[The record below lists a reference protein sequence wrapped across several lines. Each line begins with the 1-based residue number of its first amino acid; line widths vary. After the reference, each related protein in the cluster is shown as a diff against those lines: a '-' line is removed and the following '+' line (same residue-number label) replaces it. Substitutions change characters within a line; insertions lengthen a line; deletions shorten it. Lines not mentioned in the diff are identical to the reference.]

1 MFDKLKK
8 AFSNIIS
15 DISKKEISE
24 KDLENTLFDLEIAL
38 LESDVAQEVIDD
50 ISASLK
56 NKLLGLSVEK
66 DKTPEELIQF
76 HVQKSI
82 YEILTKSGTLDLV
95 KEINFKK
102 ENKGGPFVVVF
113 LGING
118 TGKTTTVAKVANLL
132 HKNGLSVVLA
142 ASDTH
147 RAGAIEQLGEHARRL
162 SLKMIHQRY
171 GADPSAVARDAV
183 EYGKKHRVDAI
194 LIDTAGRMQTAKNL
208 MDEISKIV
216 QVVKPDLKIFIGDSL
231 AGNDAIYQAKEFF
244 AYTKFD
250 ASILTKTDA
259 DAKGG
264 AIISI
269 TYLTSKPIIYL
280 GVGQNYDDIIP
291 FDLDTFVE
299 SLFGS
304 QISEEITNKYSSN
317 IINESKNNEKLPEI
331 KSKSISDNESIHS
344 VEELYQ
350 NKPSSSSNLDP
361 IISNNLN
368 NNDIA
373 ISKVGVK
380 EEEKKV
386 DYQKNNNIINIE
398 NEPQFDKSEKIT
410 GTKED
415 SKTLLDKSY
424 SSNNNNNN
432 NNDNDNDDD
441 DDDDSKKHF
450 VTEKTA
456 ENKDQKKK
464 GFLSSLFGKRKSQV
478 DSNKVLSTDEQKNKQ
493 NNQGESN
500 SYKNEDNTTNKNE
513 ISEKNKN
520 KDKNE
525 VKYLSDDDLD
535 ELLKE

>member
-66 DKTPEELIQF
+66 DKTSEELIQF

-102 ENKGGPFVVVF
+102 ENKGSPFIVVF

-216 QVVKPDLKIFIGDSL
+216 QVVKPDLRIFIGDSL

-250 ASILTKTDA
+250 GAILTKTDA

-264 AIISI
+264 SIISI
-269 TYLTSKPIIYL
+269 SYLTSKPIIYL

-291 FDLDTFVE
+291 FDVDTFVE
-299 SLFGS
+299 SLFS
-304 QISEEITNKYSSN
+304 PQTSEEITKKYSSN
-317 IINESKNNEKLPEI
+317 IEK
-331 KSKSISDNESIHS
+331 
-344 VEELYQ
+344 LYQ
-350 NKPSSSSNLDP
+350 NKISSPSSNLDP
-361 IISNNLN
+361 IISNDIEMSKVEIKKEDKNV
-368 NNDIA
+368 NDI
-373 ISKVGVK
+373 
-380 EEEKKV
+380 
-386 DYQKNNNIINIE
+386 KNDIIN
-398 NEPQFDKSEKIT
+398 
-410 GTKED
+410 
-415 SKTLLDKSY
+415 
-424 SSNNNNNN
+424 
-432 NNDNDNDDD
+432 
-441 DDDDSKKHF
+441 
-450 VTEKTA
+450 
-456 ENKDQKKK
+456 
-464 GFLSSLFGKRKSQV
+464 
-478 DSNKVLSTDEQKNKQ
+478 
-493 NNQGESN
+493 
-500 SYKNEDNTTNKNE
+500 
-513 ISEKNKN
+513 
-520 KDKNE
+520 
-525 VKYLSDDDLD
+525 
-535 ELLKE
+535 LK

>member
-24 KDLENTLFDLEIAL
+24 KDLKNTLFDLEIAL

-56 NKLLGLSVEK
+56 SKLLGLSVEK

-95 KEINFKK
+95 KEIKSKK
-102 ENKGGPFVVVF
+102 ENKGSPFIVVF

-264 AIISI
+264 SIISI

-291 FDLDTFVE
+291 FNLNTFIE

-304 QISEEITNKYSSN
+304 QISEEITNNY
-317 IINESKNNEKLPEI
+317 IINESRNNEKLPNI
-331 KSKSISDNESIHS
+331 ISKNNISNSESIHNI
-344 VEELYQ
+344 EELHQ
-350 NKPSSSSNLDP
+350 DKFSSSNLDP
-361 IISNNLN
+361 ISSNNDN
-368 NNDIA
+368 A
-373 ISKVGVK
+373 ISKVEGK

-386 DYQKNNNIINIE
+386 DDDDLRNNNIIINLE
-398 NEPQFDKSEKIT
+398 NESKFDKSEKVT
-410 GTKED
+410 EKKED
-415 SKTLLDKSY
+415 SKTPLDNENHS
-424 SSNNNNNN
+424 
-432 NNDNDNDDD
+432 
-441 DDDDSKKHF
+441 
-450 VTEKTA
+450 VTKEIT
-456 ENKDQKKK
+456 ENKNEKKK
-464 GFLSSLFGKRKSQV
+464 GFFSSLFGKRKSQENS
-478 DSNKVLSTDEQKNKQ
+478 DKVSPTTDQKNKQ
-493 NNQGESN
+493 NNQDK
-500 SYKNEDNTTNKNE
+500 SYSDKNNQENTINKSE

>member
-15 DISKKEISE
+15 DISKKEISD

-50 ISASLK
+50 ISANLK
-56 NKLLGLSVEK
+56 NKLLGLAVEK

-95 KEINFKK
+95 KEINSKK
-102 ENKGGPFVVVF
+102 ENKGSPFIIVF

-264 AIISI
+264 SIISI

-291 FDLDTFVE
+291 FDLKTFIE

-304 QISEEITNKYSSN
+304 QISEEITNNYSSN
-317 IINESKNNEKLPEI
+317 IINESRNNEKLPDI
-331 KSKSISDNESIHS
+331 KSKNISDNEPIHNI
-344 VEELYQ
+344 EELYQ
-350 NKPSSSSNLDP
+350 NKLSSSSSNLDP
-361 IISNNLN
+361 IISNN
-368 NNDIA
+368 
-373 ISKVGVK
+373 
-380 EEEKKV
+380 
-386 DYQKNNNIINIE
+386 INLE
-398 NEPQFDKSEKIT
+398 NEPKFGKSEKVT
-410 GTKED
+410 EKKED
-415 SKTLLDKSY
+415 SKIPLGSE
-424 SSNNNNNN
+424 
-432 NNDNDNDDD
+432 
-441 DDDDSKKHF
+441 KHF
-450 VTEKTA
+450 VTKEIA
-456 ENKDQKKK
+456 ENKDEKKK
-464 GFLSSLFGKRKSQV
+464 GFFSSLFGKRKSQV
-478 DSNKVLSTDEQKNKQ
+478 NSDKVSSTADQKNKQ
-493 NNQGESN
+493 SNQDKPN
-500 SYKNEDNTTNKNE
+500 SDKNQDNTINKNE

>member
-24 KDLENTLFDLEIAL
+24 KDLKNTLFDLEIAL

-56 NKLLGLSVEK
+56 SKLLGLSVEK

-95 KEINFKK
+95 KEIKSKK
-102 ENKGGPFVVVF
+102 ENKGSPFIVVF

-264 AIISI
+264 SIISI

-291 FDLDTFVE
+291 FNLNTFIE

-304 QISEEITNKYSSN
+304 QISEEITNNY
-317 IINESKNNEKLPEI
+317 IINESRNNEKLPNI
-331 KSKSISDNESIHS
+331 ISKNNISNSESIHNI
-344 VEELYQ
+344 EELHQ
-350 NKPSSSSNLDP
+350 DKFSSSNLDP
-361 IISNNLN
+361 ISSNNDN
-368 NNDIA
+368 A
-373 ISKVGVK
+373 ISKVEGK

-386 DYQKNNNIINIE
+386 DDDDLRNNNIIINLE
-398 NEPQFDKSEKIT
+398 NESKFDKSEKVT
-410 GTKED
+410 EKKED
-415 SKTLLDKSY
+415 SKTPLD
-424 SSNNNNNN
+424 NE
-432 NNDNDNDDD
+432 
-441 DDDDSKKHF
+441 KHS
-450 VTEKTA
+450 VTKEIT
-456 ENKDQKKK
+456 ENKNEKKK
-464 GFLSSLFGKRKSQV
+464 GFFSSLFGKRKSQENS
-478 DSNKVLSTDEQKNKQ
+478 DKVSPTIDQKNKQ
-493 NNQGESN
+493 NNQDK
-500 SYKNEDNTTNKNE
+500 SYSDKNNQENTINKSE

>member
-8 AFSNIIS
+8 AFSNVIS
-15 DISKKEISE
+15 DISKKEITE

-38 LESDVAQEVIDD
+38 LESDVAQEVIDN
-50 ISASLK
+50 ISANLK

-66 DKTPEELIQF
+66 DKTPKELIQL
-76 HVQKSI
+76 HVKKSI
-82 YEILTKSGTLDLV
+82 YEILNKSGTLDLV
-95 KEINFKK
+95 NEINSKK

-216 QVVKPDLKIFIGDSL
+216 QVVKPDLRIFIGDSL

-250 ASILTKTDA
+250 GAILTKTDA

-269 TYLTSKPIIYL
+269 SYLTSKPIIYL

-291 FDLDTFVE
+291 FDVDTFVE
-299 SLFGS
+299 SLFSS
-304 QISEEITNKYSSN
+304 QTSEVITKKYSYN
-317 IINESKNNEKLPEI
+317 IINENRNDEKLPDI
-331 KSKSISDNESIHS
+331 QSKSISNKESIHNI
-344 VEELYQ
+344 EELYQ
-350 NKPSSSSNLDP
+350 NKISSSSSNLDP
-361 IISNNLN
+361 KISN
-368 NNDIA
+368 DIE
-373 ISKVGVK
+373 ISKVEIKK
-380 EEEKKV
+380 E
-386 DYQKNNNIINIE
+386 DKNVNDIRNNIINLK
-398 NEPQFDKSEKIT
+398 NESQGSKSEKTNVI
-410 GTKED
+410 ED
-415 SKTLLDKSY
+415 SDTINKLSPFTSDNYGEKS
-424 SSNNNNNN
+424 S
-432 NNDNDNDDD
+432 
-441 DDDDSKKHF
+441 
-450 VTEKTA
+450 VIEKID
-456 ENKDQKKK
+456 ENKKEEKKR
-464 GFLSSLFGKRKSQV
+464 GFFSSFFGKRKSKENN
-478 DSNKVLSTDEQKNKQ
+478 DKVSSIPDQKDKENYQGMTDFDKNHKDDVIIT
-493 NNQGESN
+493 
-500 SYKNEDNTTNKNE
+500 KDD
-513 ISEKNKN
+513 IAEKNKN
-520 KDKNE
+520 KEKNE

>member
-15 DISKKEISE
+15 DIGKKEITE

-50 ISASLK
+50 ISKNLK
-56 NKLLGLSVEK
+56 SKLLGLSLEK
-66 DKTPEELIQF
+66 DKTPEELIQSN
-76 HVQKSI
+76 VKNSI
-82 YEILTKSGTLDLV
+82 YEILTKSQTLDLV
-95 KEINFKK
+95 NEITSKK
-102 ENKGGPFVVVF
+102 ENKSGPFVVVF

-216 QVVKPDLKIFIGDSL
+216 QVVKPDLRIFIGDSL
-231 AGNDAIYQAKEFF
+231 AGNDAINQAKEFF

-250 ASILTKTDA
+250 GAILTKTDA

-269 TYLTSKPIIYL
+269 SYLTSKPIIYL

-291 FDLDTFVE
+291 FNIDTFIE
-299 SLFGS
+299 SLFS
-304 QISEEITNKYSSN
+304 SKTSEEITKMYGST
-317 IINESKNNEKLPEI
+317 IINENKNKNNEKVSSF
-331 KSKSISDNESIHS
+331 KHKSISHNDESTHNL
-344 VEELYQ
+344 VEELQQQ
-350 NKPSSSSNLDP
+350 NKISSSLSSSNLDSAE
-361 IISNNLN
+361 IT
-368 NNDIA
+368 NDTELF
-373 ISKVGVK
+373 KVEVK
-380 EEEKKV
+380 KDDKTTNGI
-386 DYQKNNNIINIE
+386 KNNVINLK
-398 NEPQFDKSEKIT
+398 NESQ
-410 GTKED
+410 D
-415 SKTLLDKSY
+415 SKLKKTDDIIGEVNTVNKSFT
-424 SSNNNNNN
+424 SITTTK
-432 NNDNDNDDD
+432 
-441 DDDDSKKHF
+441 DDSGENNS
-450 VTEKTA
+450 VIEKTDG
-456 ENKDQKKK
+456 NKNNKKK
-464 GFLSSLFGKRKSQV
+464 GFFSSFFGKRKSKENNDIISSNFDQV
-478 DSNKVLSTDEQKNKQ
+478 
-493 NNQGESN
+493 SN
-500 SYKNEDNTTNKNE
+500 SSTNNNDDIVIAKDDNKTK
-513 ISEKNKN
+513 KNKN
-520 KDKNE
+520 LDNNE
-525 VKYLSDDDLD
+525 IKYLSDDDLD

>member
-24 KDLENTLFDLEIAL
+24 KDLKNTLFDLEIAL

-56 NKLLGLSVEK
+56 SKLLGLSVEK

-95 KEINFKK
+95 KEIKSKK
-102 ENKGGPFVVVF
+102 ENKGSPFIVVF

-264 AIISI
+264 SIISI

-291 FDLDTFVE
+291 FNLNTFIE

-304 QISEEITNKYSSN
+304 QISEEITNNY
-317 IINESKNNEKLPEI
+317 IINESRNNEKLPNI
-331 KSKSISDNESIHS
+331 ISKNNISNSESIHNI
-344 VEELYQ
+344 EELHQ
-350 NKPSSSSNLDP
+350 DKFSSSNLDP
-361 IISNNLN
+361 ISSNNDN
-368 NNDIA
+368 A
-373 ISKVGVK
+373 ISKVEGK

-386 DYQKNNNIINIE
+386 DDDDLRNNNIIINLE
-398 NEPQFDKSEKIT
+398 NESKFDKSEKVT
-410 GTKED
+410 EKKED
-415 SKTLLDKSY
+415 SKTPLD
-424 SSNNNNNN
+424 NE
-432 NNDNDNDDD
+432 
-441 DDDDSKKHF
+441 KHS
-450 VTEKTA
+450 VTKEIT
-456 ENKDQKKK
+456 ENKNEKKK
-464 GFLSSLFGKRKSQV
+464 GFFSSLFGKRKSQENS
-478 DSNKVLSTDEQKNKQ
+478 DKVSPTTDQKNKQ
-493 NNQGESN
+493 NNQDKLHSD
-500 SYKNEDNTTNKNE
+500 KNNQENTINKSE

>member
-15 DISKKEISE
+15 DISKKEITE

-38 LESDVAQEVIDD
+38 LESDVAQEVIDN
-50 ISASLK
+50 ISANLK

-66 DKTPEELIQF
+66 DKTPEELIQL
-76 HVQKSI
+76 HVKKSI
-82 YEILTKSGTLDLV
+82 YEILTKSGTLDFV
-95 KEINFKK
+95 NEIISKK

-216 QVVKPDLKIFIGDSL
+216 QVVKPDLRIFIGDSL

-250 ASILTKTDA
+250 GAILTKTDA

-264 AIISI
+264 SIISI
-269 TYLTSKPIIYL
+269 SYLTSKPIIYL

-291 FDLDTFVE
+291 FDIDTFVE
-299 SLFGS
+299 SLFSS
-304 QISEEITNKYSSN
+304 QTPEEITKKHRSN
-317 IINESKNNEKLPEI
+317 IINENRNDEKLQDI
-331 KSKSISDNESIHS
+331 KSKSISNKEPIHNIE
-344 VEELYQ
+344 EELYQ
-350 NKPSSSSNLDP
+350 NKISSSSSSSNLDP
-361 IISNNLN
+361 TISNDIEMSKVEVKKEDKNI
-368 NNDIA
+368 NDI
-373 ISKVGVK
+373 
-380 EEEKKV
+380 
-386 DYQKNNNIINIE
+386 KNDIINLK
-398 NEPQFDKSEKIT
+398 NESQDSKSEKTNVI
-410 GTKED
+410 ED
-415 SKTLLDKSY
+415 SDTVNKS
-424 SSNNNNNN
+424 SQFTS
-432 NNDNDNDDD
+432 DNDG
-441 DDDDSKKHF
+441 
-450 VTEKTA
+450 EKSSVIEKID
-456 ENKDQKKK
+456 ENKNEKKR
-464 GFLSSLFGKRKSQV
+464 GLFSSFFGKRKSKENNDKVSSILDQKDKENYKGMDYS
-478 DSNKVLSTDEQKNKQ
+478 DSDKNHKDDIILA
-493 NNQGESN
+493 
-500 SYKNEDNTTNKNE
+500 KDD
-513 ISEKNKN
+513 IAEKNKD
-520 KDKNE
+520 KEKNE

>member
-8 AFSNIIS
+8 AFSNIVS
-15 DISKKEISE
+15 DISKKEITE

-50 ISASLK
+50 ISANLK
-56 NKLLGLSVEK
+56 NKLLGLSLEK
-66 DKTPEELIQF
+66 DKTPKELIQL
-76 HVQKSI
+76 HVKKSI

-95 KEINFKK
+95 DEINSKK

-216 QVVKPDLKIFIGDSL
+216 QVVKPDLRIFIGDSL
-231 AGNDAIYQAKEFF
+231 AGNDAINQSKEFF

-250 ASILTKTDA
+250 GAILTKTDA

-269 TYLTSKPIIYL
+269 SYLTSKPIIYL

-291 FDLDTFVE
+291 FDVDTFVE
-299 SLFGS
+299 LLFSS
-304 QISEEITNKYSSN
+304 QTSEVITKKYRSN
-317 IINESKNNEKLPEI
+317 IINENRNDEKLSDI
-331 KSKSISDNESIHS
+331 QSKSISNKESIPNI
-344 VEELYQ
+344 EELYQ
-350 NKPSSSSNLDP
+350 NKISSSSSDLDSE
-361 IISNNLN
+361 INNY
-368 NNDIA
+368 IE
-373 ISKVGVK
+373 ISKVEIEK
-380 EEEKKV
+380 E
-386 DYQKNNNIINIE
+386 DKNVNDIRNNIINLK
-398 NEPQFDKSEKIT
+398 NESQDSKSEKT
-410 GTKED
+410 NVMED
-415 SKTLLDKSY
+415 SDTVNKLSPFTSDNYGEKS
-424 SSNNNNNN
+424 SV
-432 NNDNDNDDD
+432 
-441 DDDDSKKHF
+441 SKKID
-450 VTEKTA
+450 
-456 ENKDQKKK
+456 ENKNEEKKR
-464 GFLSSLFGKRKSQV
+464 GFFSSFFGKRKSKENNDKVSSIPDQKDKENYQKTP
-478 DSNKVLSTDEQKNKQ
+478 DSDKNYNDDIIITK
-493 NNQGESN
+493 
-500 SYKNEDNTTNKNE
+500 DDVA
-513 ISEKNKN
+513 EKNKN
-520 KDKNE
+520 KEKNE
-525 VKYLSDDDLD
+525 VKYLSDEDLD

>member
-50 ISASLK
+50 ISANLK
-56 NKLLGLSVEK
+56 NKLLGLSLEK
-66 DKTPEELIQF
+66 DKTPKELIQL
-76 HVQKSI
+76 HVKKSI

-95 KEINFKK
+95 NEINSKK

-216 QVVKPDLKIFIGDSL
+216 QVVKPDLRIFIGDSL

-250 ASILTKTDA
+250 SAILTKTDA

-269 TYLTSKPIIYL
+269 SYLTSKPIIYL

-291 FDLDTFVE
+291 FDVDTFVE
-299 SLFGS
+299 SLFSS
-304 QISEEITNKYSSN
+304 QTSEAITKKYSSN
-317 IINESKNNEKLPEI
+317 IIDKNRSDEKLSDVQ
-331 KSKSISDNESIHS
+331 SKSISNNESIHN

-350 NKPSSSSNLDP
+350 NKISSSSNLETK
-361 IISNNLN
+361 ISNNDIEISN
-368 NNDIA
+368 VEIKNEDKNINDIR
-373 ISKVGVK
+373 
-380 EEEKKV
+380 
-386 DYQKNNNIINIE
+386 NNIINL
-398 NEPQFDKSEKIT
+398 NESQDSKSEQTNVI
-410 GTKED
+410 ED
-415 SKTLLDKSY
+415 SDTINKLSPFTSDDYGEKS
-424 SSNNNNNN
+424 SII
-432 NNDNDNDDD
+432 
-441 DDDDSKKHF
+441 
-450 VTEKTA
+450 EKID
-456 ENKDQKKK
+456 ENKNQEKKR
-464 GFLSSLFGKRKSQV
+464 GFFSSFFGKRKSKENN
-478 DSNKVLSTDEQKNKQ
+478 NKVSSISDQKDKENYQRMTDSDKNHNDDIIITKA
-493 NNQGESN
+493 
-500 SYKNEDNTTNKNE
+500 D
-513 ISEKNKN
+513 IAEKNKN
-520 KDKNE
+520 KEKNE
-525 VKYLSDDDLD
+525 VKYLSDEDLD

>member
-15 DISKKEISE
+15 DISKKEITE

-50 ISASLK
+50 ISANLK
-56 NKLLGLSVEK
+56 NKLLGLSLEK
-66 DKTPEELIQF
+66 DKTPKELIQL
-76 HVQKSI
+76 HVKKSI

-95 KEINFKK
+95 NEINSKK

-216 QVVKPDLKIFIGDSL
+216 QVVKPDLRIFIGDSL
-231 AGNDAIYQAKEFF
+231 AGNDAINQSKEFF

-250 ASILTKTDA
+250 GAILTKTDA

-269 TYLTSKPIIYL
+269 SYLTSKPIIYL

-291 FDLDTFVE
+291 FDVDTFVE
-299 SLFGS
+299 LLFSS
-304 QISEEITNKYSSN
+304 QTSEVITKKYRSN
-317 IINESKNNEKLPEI
+317 IINENRNDEKLSDI
-331 KSKSISDNESIHS
+331 QSKSISNKESIPNI
-344 VEELYQ
+344 EELYQ
-350 NKPSSSSNLDP
+350 NKISSSSSSDLDSE
-361 IISNNLN
+361 INNY
-368 NNDIA
+368 IE
-373 ISKVGVK
+373 ISKVEIEK
-380 EEEKKV
+380 E
-386 DYQKNNNIINIE
+386 DKNVNDIRNNIINLK
-398 NEPQFDKSEKIT
+398 NESQDSKSEKT
-410 GTKED
+410 SVMED
-415 SKTLLDKSY
+415 SDTVNKLSPSTS
-424 SSNNNNNN
+424 
-432 NNDNDNDDD
+432 DNY
-441 DDDDSKKHF
+441 
-450 VTEKTA
+450 
-456 ENKDQKKK
+456 
-464 GFLSSLFGKRKSQV
+464 G
-478 DSNKVLSTDEQKNKQ
+478 
-493 NNQGESN
+493 
-500 SYKNEDNTTNKNE
+500 
-513 ISEKNKN
+513 
-520 KDKNE
+520 
-525 VKYLSDDDLD
+525 
-535 ELLKE
+535 

>member
-24 KDLENTLFDLEIAL
+24 KDLKNTLFDLEIAL

-95 KEINFKK
+95 KEIKSKK
-102 ENKGGPFVVVF
+102 ENKGSPFIVVF

-216 QVVKPDLKIFIGDSL
+216 QVVKPDLRIFIGDSL

-291 FDLDTFVE
+291 FNLNTFIE
-299 SLFGS
+299 TLFGS
-304 QISEEITNKYSSN
+304 QISEEITNTYSSN
-317 IINESKNNEKLPEI
+317 IINESRNNEKLPDI
-331 KSKSISDNESIHS
+331 TSKNNIANNEPIHNI
-344 VEELYQ
+344 EELHQ
-350 NKPSSSSNLDP
+350 DKFSSSNLDP
-361 IISNNLN
+361 ISSNNY
-368 NNDIA
+368 IA
-373 ISKVGVK
+373 ISKVEGK

-386 DYQKNNNIINIE
+386 DDDDDLRNNNIIINLE
-398 NEPQFDKSEKIT
+398 NESKFDKSEKMT
-410 GTKED
+410 EKKED
-415 SKTLLDKSY
+415 SKIPLG
-424 SSNNNNNN
+424 NER
-432 NNDNDNDDD
+432 
-441 DDDDSKKHF
+441 HF
-450 VTEKTA
+450 VTKEIAK
-456 ENKDQKKK
+456 NKNEKKK
-464 GFLSSLFGKRKSQV
+464 GFFSSLFGKRKSQENS
-478 DSNKVLSTDEQKNKQ
+478 DKVSPTTDQKNKQ
-493 NNQGESN
+493 NNQDKLHSD
-500 SYKNEDNTTNKNE
+500 KNNQENTINKSE

>member
-102 ENKGGPFVVVF
+102 ENKDGPFVVVF

-280 GVGQNYDDIIP
+280 GVGQNYNDIIP
-291 FDLDTFVE
+291 FNLDTFVE

-350 NKPSSSSNLDP
+350 NKPSSSNLDP

-373 ISKVGVK
+373 ISKVGIK

-386 DYQKNNNIINIE
+386 DYQKNNTINLE

-410 GTKED
+410 GTKEED

-424 SSNNNNNN
+424 SSNSN
-432 NNDNDNDDD
+432 D

-464 GFLSSLFGKRKSQV
+464 GFFSSLFGKRKSQV

-493 NNQGESN
+493 NNQGKSN
-500 SYKNEDNTTNKNE
+500 SDKNEDNTTNKSE

>member
-24 KDLENTLFDLEIAL
+24 KDLKNTLFDLEIAL

-56 NKLLGLSVEK
+56 SKLLGLSVEK

-95 KEINFKK
+95 KEIKSKK
-102 ENKGGPFVVVF
+102 ENKGSPFIVVF

-264 AIISI
+264 SIISI

-291 FDLDTFVE
+291 FNLNTFIE

-304 QISEEITNKYSSN
+304 QISEEITNNY
-317 IINESKNNEKLPEI
+317 IINEYRNNEKLPNI
-331 KSKSISDNESIHS
+331 ISKNNISNSESIHNIK
-344 VEELYQ
+344 ELHQ
-350 NKPSSSSNLDP
+350 DKFSSSNLDP
-361 IISNNLN
+361 ISSNNDN
-368 NNDIA
+368 A
-373 ISKVGVK
+373 ISKIEGK

-386 DYQKNNNIINIE
+386 DDADLRNNNIIINLE
-398 NEPQFDKSEKIT
+398 NESKYDKSEKVT
-410 GTKED
+410 EKKED
-415 SKTLLDKSY
+415 SKTPLD
-424 SSNNNNNN
+424 NE
-432 NNDNDNDDD
+432 
-441 DDDDSKKHF
+441 KHS
-450 VTEKTA
+450 VTKEIT
-456 ENKDQKKK
+456 ENKNEKKK
-464 GFLSSLFGKRKSQV
+464 GFFSSLFGKRKSQENS
-478 DSNKVLSTDEQKNKQ
+478 DKVSPTTDQKNKQ
-493 NNQGESN
+493 NNQDKPYSD
-500 SYKNEDNTTNKNE
+500 KNNQENTINKSE

-520 KDKNE
+520 KHKNE

>member
-24 KDLENTLFDLEIAL
+24 KDLKNTLFDLEIAL

-56 NKLLGLSVEK
+56 SELLGLSVEK

-95 KEINFKK
+95 KEIKSKK
-102 ENKGGPFVVVF
+102 ENKGSPFIVVF

-264 AIISI
+264 SIISI

-291 FDLDTFVE
+291 FNLNTFIE

-304 QISEEITNKYSSN
+304 QISEEITNNY
-317 IINESKNNEKLPEI
+317 IINESRNNEKLPNI
-331 KSKSISDNESIHS
+331 ISKNNISNSESIHNI
-344 VEELYQ
+344 EELHQ
-350 NKPSSSSNLDP
+350 DKFSSSNLNP
-361 IISNNLN
+361 ISSNNDN
-368 NNDIA
+368 A
-373 ISKVGVK
+373 ISKVEGK
-380 EEEKKV
+380 EEKKV
-386 DYQKNNNIINIE
+386 DDDDLRNNNIIINLE
-398 NEPQFDKSEKIT
+398 NESKFDKSEKVT
-410 GTKED
+410 EKKED
-415 SKTLLDKSY
+415 SKTPLD
-424 SSNNNNNN
+424 NE
-432 NNDNDNDDD
+432 
-441 DDDDSKKHF
+441 KHS
-450 VTEKTA
+450 VTKEIT
-456 ENKDQKKK
+456 ENKNEKKK
-464 GFLSSLFGKRKSQV
+464 GFFSSLFGKRKSQENS
-478 DSNKVLSTDEQKNKQ
+478 DKVSPTIDQKNKQ
-493 NNQGESN
+493 NNQDK
-500 SYKNEDNTTNKNE
+500 SYSDKNNQENTINKSE

-520 KDKNE
+520 KHKNE

>member
-15 DISKKEISE
+15 DISQKEITE
-24 KDLENTLFDLEIAL
+24 KDLKNTLFDLEIAL

-50 ISASLK
+50 ISANLK

-66 DKTPEELIQF
+66 DKTPEDLIQL
-76 HVQKSI
+76 HVKKSI

-95 KEINFKK
+95 NEINSKK
-102 ENKGGPFVVVF
+102 ENKGGPFIVVF

-250 ASILTKTDA
+250 GAILTKTDA

-264 AIISI
+264 SIISI
-269 TYLTSKPIIYL
+269 SYLTSKPIIYL

-291 FDLDTFVE
+291 FDIDTFVE
-299 SLFGS
+299 SLFSS
-304 QISEEITNKYSSN
+304 QISEEITKKYSSN
-317 IINESKNNEKLPEI
+317 IINENRNDENLQDT
-331 KSKSISDNESIHS
+331 KSKGTSNKESIHNI
-344 VEELYQ
+344 EELYQ
-350 NKPSSSSNLDP
+350 NKISSSSPSNLDP
-361 IISNNLN
+361 TISSDIKMSTVEVKKEDKNV
-368 NNDIA
+368 NDI
-373 ISKVGVK
+373 
-380 EEEKKV
+380 
-386 DYQKNNNIINIE
+386 KNDIINLK
-398 NEPQFDKSEKIT
+398 NESQRSKSEKTNVI
-410 GTKED
+410 ED
-415 SKTLLDKSY
+415 SDTVNKSSQFTSDNY
-424 SSNNNNNN
+424 GEKSS
-432 NNDNDNDDD
+432 
-441 DDDDSKKHF
+441 
-450 VTEKTA
+450 VIEKID
-456 ENKDQKKK
+456 ENKNEKKR
-464 GFLSSLFGKRKSQV
+464 GFFSSFLGKRKSKE
-478 DSNKVLSTDEQKNKQ
+478 NKDRVSSIPDQKDKENYQGMTYSDKNHKDEIIIAK
-493 NNQGESN
+493 
-500 SYKNEDNTTNKNE
+500 DD
-513 ISEKNKN
+513 IVEKNKN
-520 KDKNE
+520 KEKNE

>member
-15 DISKKEISE
+15 DISQKEITE
-24 KDLENTLFDLEIAL
+24 KDLKNTLFDLEIAL

-50 ISASLK
+50 ISANLK

-66 DKTPEELIQF
+66 GKTPEELIQL
-76 HVQKSI
+76 HVKKSI

-95 KEINFKK
+95 NEINSKK

-183 EYGKKHRVDAI
+183 EYGKKHRIDAI

-216 QVVKPDLKIFIGDSL
+216 QVVKPDLRIFIGDSL

-250 ASILTKTDA
+250 GAILTKTDA

-264 AIISI
+264 SIISI
-269 TYLTSKPIIYL
+269 SYLTSKPIIYL
-280 GVGQNYDDIIP
+280 GVGQNYDDITP
-291 FDLDTFVE
+291 FDVDTFVE
-299 SLFGS
+299 SLFSS
-304 QISEEITNKYSSN
+304 QTPEEITKKYSSN
-317 IINESKNNEKLPEI
+317 IINENRNDEKLQDI
-331 KSKSISDNESIHS
+331 KSKSLSNKESIHNI
-344 VEELYQ
+344 EELYQ
-350 NKPSSSSNLDP
+350 NKISSSSSSSNLDP
-361 IISNNLN
+361 TISNDIEMAKVEVKKEDKNI
-368 NNDIA
+368 NDI
-373 ISKVGVK
+373 
-380 EEEKKV
+380 
-386 DYQKNNNIINIE
+386 KNDIINLK
-398 NEPQFDKSEKIT
+398 NESQDSKSEKT
-410 GTKED
+410 SVVED
-415 SKTLLDKSY
+415 SDTVNKSSQFTSDNY
-424 SSNNNNNN
+424 GEKSS
-432 NNDNDNDDD
+432 
-441 DDDDSKKHF
+441 
-450 VTEKTA
+450 VIEKID
-456 ENKDQKKK
+456 ENKNEKKR
-464 GFLSSLFGKRKSQV
+464 GLLSSFFGKRKSKEKN
-478 DSNKVLSTDEQKNKQ
+478 DKVSSIPDQKDKENY
-493 NNQGESN
+493 QGMDYSD
-500 SYKNEDNTTNKNE
+500 KNHKDDIIIAKDD
-513 ISEKNKN
+513 IAEKNKN
-520 KDKNE
+520 KEKNE

>member
-24 KDLENTLFDLEIAL
+24 KDLKNTLFDLEIAL

-56 NKLLGLSVEK
+56 SKLLGLSVEK

-95 KEINFKK
+95 KEIKSKK
-102 ENKGGPFVVVF
+102 ENKGSPFIVVF

-264 AIISI
+264 SIISI

-291 FDLDTFVE
+291 FNLNTFIE

-304 QISEEITNKYSSN
+304 QISEEITNNY
-317 IINESKNNEKLPEI
+317 IINESRNNEKLPNI
-331 KSKSISDNESIHS
+331 ISKNNISNSESIHNIK
-344 VEELYQ
+344 ELHQ
-350 NKPSSSSNLDP
+350 DKFSSSNLDP
-361 IISNNLN
+361 ISSNNDN
-368 NNDIA
+368 A
-373 ISKVGVK
+373 ISKIEGK

-386 DYQKNNNIINIE
+386 DDDDLRNNNIIINVE
-398 NEPQFDKSEKIT
+398 NESKYDKSEKVT
-410 GTKED
+410 EKKED
-415 SKTLLDKSY
+415 SKTPLDNEKR
-424 SSNNNNNN
+424 
-432 NNDNDNDDD
+432 
-441 DDDDSKKHF
+441 F
-450 VTEKTA
+450 VTKEIT
-456 ENKDQKKK
+456 ENKNEKKK
-464 GFLSSLFGKRKSQV
+464 GFFSSLFGKRKSQENS
-478 DSNKVLSTDEQKNKQ
+478 DKVSPTTDQKNKQ
-493 NNQGESN
+493 NNQDKPYSD
-500 SYKNEDNTTNKNE
+500 KNNQENTINKSE

>member
-50 ISASLK
+50 ISANLK
-56 NKLLGLSVEK
+56 NKLLGLAVEK

-95 KEINFKK
+95 KEINSKK
-102 ENKGGPFVVVF
+102 ENKGSPFIIVF

-231 AGNDAIYQAKEFF
+231 AGNDVIYQAKEFF

-264 AIISI
+264 SIISI

-291 FDLDTFVE
+291 FDLKTFIE

-304 QISEEITNKYSSN
+304 QISEEITHNYSSN
-317 IINESKNNEKLPEI
+317 IINL
-331 KSKSISDNESIHS
+331 
-344 VEELYQ
+344 
-350 NKPSSSSNLDP
+350 
-361 IISNNLN
+361 
-368 NNDIA
+368 
-373 ISKVGVK
+373 
-380 EEEKKV
+380 
-386 DYQKNNNIINIE
+386 E
-398 NEPQFDKSEKIT
+398 NEPKFGKSEKVT
-410 GTKED
+410 EKKED
-415 SKTLLDKSY
+415 SKIPLGSE
-424 SSNNNNNN
+424 
-432 NNDNDNDDD
+432 
-441 DDDDSKKHF
+441 KHF
-450 VTEKTA
+450 VTKEIA
-456 ENKDQKKK
+456 ENKDEKKK
-464 GFLSSLFGKRKSQV
+464 GFFSSLFGKRKSQV
-478 DSNKVLSTDEQKNKQ
+478 NSDKVSSTADQKNKQ
-493 NNQGESN
+493 SNQDKPTSD
-500 SYKNEDNTTNKNE
+500 KNQDNTINKNE

>member
-24 KDLENTLFDLEIAL
+24 KDLKNTLFDLEIAL

-56 NKLLGLSVEK
+56 SKLLGLSVEK

-95 KEINFKK
+95 KEIKSKK
-102 ENKGGPFVVVF
+102 ENKGSPFIVVF

-264 AIISI
+264 SIISI

-291 FDLDTFVE
+291 FNLNTFIE

-304 QISEEITNKYSSN
+304 QISEEITNNYSSN
-317 IINESKNNEKLPEI
+317 IINESRNNEKLPNI
-331 KSKSISDNESIHS
+331 ISKNNISNSESIHNI
-344 VEELYQ
+344 EELHQ
-350 NKPSSSSNLDP
+350 DKFSSSNLDP
-361 IISNNLN
+361 ISSNNDN
-368 NNDIA
+368 A
-373 ISKVGVK
+373 ISKVEGK

-386 DYQKNNNIINIE
+386 DDDLRNNNIIINFE
-398 NEPQFDKSEKIT
+398 NESKFDKSEKVT
-410 GTKED
+410 EKKED
-415 SKTLLDKSY
+415 SKTPLD
-424 SSNNNNNN
+424 NE
-432 NNDNDNDDD
+432 
-441 DDDDSKKHF
+441 KHS
-450 VTEKTA
+450 VTKEIT
-456 ENKDQKKK
+456 ENKNEKKK
-464 GFLSSLFGKRKSQV
+464 GFFSSLFGKRKSQENS
-478 DSNKVLSTDEQKNKQ
+478 DKVSPTTDQKNKQ
-493 NNQGESN
+493 NNQDKPYSD
-500 SYKNEDNTTNKNE
+500 KNNQENTINKSE

-520 KDKNE
+520 KHKNE

>member
-50 ISASLK
+50 ISSSLK

-95 KEINFKK
+95 KEINSKK
-102 ENKGGPFVVVF
+102 ENKGDPFVVVF

-118 TGKTTTVAKVANLL
+118 TGKTTTVAKIANLL

-183 EYGKKHRVDAI
+183 EYGKKHRIDAI

-264 AIISI
+264 SIISI

-291 FDLDTFVE
+291 FDLNTFIE

-304 QISEEITNKYSSN
+304 QISEEITNNYSSN
-317 IINESKNNEKLPEI
+317 IINESRNNEKLPDI
-331 KSKSISDNESIHS
+331 PPKNISNNEPIHNI
-344 VEELYQ
+344 EELYQ
-350 NKPSSSSNLDP
+350 NKPSSSNLDP
-361 IISNNLN
+361 IISNNLH
-368 NNDIA
+368 NNDIV
-373 ISKVGVK
+373 ISKVEVK
-380 EEEKKV
+380 EEKKV
-386 DYQKNNNIINIE
+386 DDVRNNNIIDLE
-398 NEPQFDKSEKIT
+398 NESQFGKSEKMT
-410 GTKED
+410 EKKED
-415 SKTLLDKSY
+415 SKILLGKSY
-424 SSNNNNNN
+424 PSK
-432 NNDNDNDDD
+432 NDND
-441 DDDDSKKHF
+441 SVKHF
-450 VTEKTA
+450 VTKEIA
-456 ENKDQKKK
+456 ENKDEKKK
-464 GFLSSLFGKRKSQV
+464 GFFSSLFGKRKSQV
-478 DSNKVLSTDEQKNKQ
+478 NSDKVSSTTDQKNKQ
-493 NNQGESN
+493 NNQGKPN
-500 SYKNEDNTTNKNE
+500 SDKNQDNTINKSE

>member
-50 ISASLK
+50 ISATLK

-183 EYGKKHRVDAI
+183 EYGKKHRIDAI

-280 GVGQNYDDIIP
+280 GVGQNYNDIIP

-344 VEELYQ
+344 VKELHQ
-350 NKPSSSSNLDP
+350 NKPSSSNLDP

-373 ISKVGVK
+373 ISKVEVK

-386 DYQKNNNIINIE
+386 DYQKNNTINLE

-424 SSNNNNNN
+424 SSNNN
-432 NNDNDNDDD
+432 DDD
-441 DDDDSKKHF
+441 IKKHF

-464 GFLSSLFGKRKSQV
+464 GFFSSLFGKRKSQV

-493 NNQGESN
+493 NNQGKSN
-500 SYKNEDNTTNKNE
+500 SDKNEDNTTNKNE

>member
-38 LESDVAQEVIDD
+38 LESDVAQGVIDD

-95 KEINFKK
+95 KEINSKK
-102 ENKGGPFVVVF
+102 ENKEGPFVVVF

-147 RAGAIEQLGEHARRL
+147 REGAIEQLGEHANRL

-183 EYGKKHRVDAI
+183 EYGKKHRVDTI

-280 GVGQNYDDIIP
+280 GIGQNYDDIIP
-291 FDLDTFVE
+291 FDLNTFID

-304 QISEEITNKYSSN
+304 QISEEIKNNYSSN
-317 IINESKNNEKLPEI
+317 IVNESRNNEKLSDI
-331 KSKSISDNESIHS
+331 KSKNIITNNEPINNI
-344 VEELYQ
+344 EELYQ
-350 NKPSSSSNLDP
+350 NKPSSSSSPL
-361 IISNNLN
+361 
-368 NNDIA
+368 
-373 ISKVGVK
+373 
-380 EEEKKV
+380 
-386 DYQKNNNIINIE
+386 
-398 NEPQFDKSEKIT
+398 QFRT
-410 GTKED
+410 
-415 SKTLLDKSY
+415 Y
-424 SSNNNNNN
+424 
-432 NNDNDNDDD
+432 
-441 DDDDSKKHF
+441 
-450 VTEKTA
+450 
-456 ENKDQKKK
+456 
-464 GFLSSLFGKRKSQV
+464 
-478 DSNKVLSTDEQKNKQ
+478 
-493 NNQGESN
+493 
-500 SYKNEDNTTNKNE
+500 Y
-513 ISEKNKN
+513 
-520 KDKNE
+520 
-525 VKYLSDDDLD
+525 
-535 ELLKE
+535 

>member
-15 DISKKEISE
+15 DISKKEITE

-50 ISASLK
+50 ISANLK
-56 NKLLGLSVEK
+56 NKLLGLSLEK
-66 DKTPEELIQF
+66 DKTPKELIQL
-76 HVQKSI
+76 HVKKSI

-95 KEINFKK
+95 NEINSKK

-216 QVVKPDLKIFIGDSL
+216 QVVKPDLRIFIGDSL
-231 AGNDAIYQAKEFF
+231 AGNDAINQSKEFF

-250 ASILTKTDA
+250 GAILTKTDA

-269 TYLTSKPIIYL
+269 SYLTSKPIIYL

-291 FDLDTFVE
+291 FDVDTFVE
-299 SLFGS
+299 LLFSS
-304 QISEEITNKYSSN
+304 QTSEVITKKYRSN
-317 IINESKNNEKLPEI
+317 IINENRNDEKLSDI
-331 KSKSISDNESIHS
+331 QSKSISNKESIPNI
-344 VEELYQ
+344 EELYQ
-350 NKPSSSSNLDP
+350 NKISSSSSSDLDSE
-361 IISNNLN
+361 INNY
-368 NNDIA
+368 IE
-373 ISKVGVK
+373 ISKVEIEK
-380 EEEKKV
+380 E
-386 DYQKNNNIINIE
+386 DKNVNDIRNNIINLK
-398 NEPQFDKSEKIT
+398 NESQDSKSEKT
-410 GTKED
+410 SVMED
-415 SKTLLDKSY
+415 SDTVNKLSPSTSDNYGEKS
-424 SSNNNNNN
+424 SVS
-432 NNDNDNDDD
+432 
-441 DDDDSKKHF
+441 
-450 VTEKTA
+450 EKID
-456 ENKDQKKK
+456 ENKNEEKKR
-464 GFLSSLFGKRKSQV
+464 GFFSSFFGKRKSKENNDKVSSIPDQKDKENYQKTT
-478 DSNKVLSTDEQKNKQ
+478 DSDKNYNDDIIITK
-493 NNQGESN
+493 
-500 SYKNEDNTTNKNE
+500 DDVA
-513 ISEKNKN
+513 EKNKN
-520 KDKNE
+520 KEKNE
-525 VKYLSDDDLD
+525 VKYLSDEDLD

>member
-15 DISKKEISE
+15 DIGKKEITE

-50 ISASLK
+50 ISKNLK
-56 NKLLGLSVEK
+56 SKLLGLSLEK
-66 DKTPEELIQF
+66 DKTPEELIQSN
-76 HVQKSI
+76 VKNSI

-95 KEINFKK
+95 NEITSKK
-102 ENKGGPFVVVF
+102 ENKSGPFVVVF

-216 QVVKPDLKIFIGDSL
+216 QVVKPDLRIFIGDSL
-231 AGNDAIYQAKEFF
+231 AGNDAINQAKEFF

-250 ASILTKTDA
+250 GAILTKTDA

-264 AIISI
+264 SIISI
-269 TYLTSKPIIYL
+269 SYLTSKPIIYL

-291 FDLDTFVE
+291 FNIDRFIE
-299 SLFGS
+299 SLFS
-304 QISEEITNKYSSN
+304 SKTSEEIMKKYGSTSV
-317 IINESKNNEKLPEI
+317 NEKLSSFEPQ
-331 KSKSISDNESIHS
+331 SISNNDESTHTL
-344 VEELYQ
+344 VEELQQQQQ
-350 NKPSSSSNLDP
+350 NKISSSSSSSNLSSAEITTD
-361 IISNNLN
+361 IEMSKVEVKKDDKTT
-368 NNDIA
+368 NDI
-373 ISKVGVK
+373 K
-380 EEEKKV
+380 
-386 DYQKNNNIINIE
+386 DNIINLK
-398 NEPQFDKSEKIT
+398 NES
-410 GTKED
+410 
-415 SKTLLDKSY
+415 LN
-424 SSNNNNNN
+424 SNL
-432 NNDNDNDDD
+432 
-441 DDDDSKKHF
+441 
-450 VTEKTA
+450 EKTDDII
-456 ENKDQKKK
+456 EDVHTVNKPFTSVTTTKDNSGEKSSVIEKTDDNKNDKKK
-464 GFLSSLFGKRKSQV
+464 GFFSSFFGKRKSKEN
-478 DSNKVLSTDEQKNKQ
+478 DDELSSNYDQNSSKNNNKNDILTANDDNKTKKNK
-493 NNQGESN
+493 NQE
-500 SYKNEDNTTNKNE
+500 KNE
-513 ISEKNKN
+513 I
-520 KDKNE
+520 
-525 VKYLSDDDLD
+525 KYLSDDDLD
-535 ELLKE
+535 DLLKE

>member
-50 ISASLK
+50 ISANLK

-66 DKTPEELIQF
+66 DKTPEKLIQF

-95 KEINFKK
+95 KKINFKK

-280 GVGQNYDDIIP
+280 GVGQKYDDIIP
-291 FDLDTFVE
+291 FNLDTFIE

-317 IINESKNNEKLPEI
+317 IINESNNNEKLPEI

-350 NKPSSSSNLDP
+350 NKPSSSNLDP
-361 IISNNLN
+361 IISNNLD
-368 NNDIA
+368 NNDIV

-386 DYQKNNNIINIE
+386 DYQKNNNTINLE
-398 NEPQFDKSEKIT
+398 NDPQFSKSEKMT
-410 GTKED
+410 GTKEED

-424 SSNNNNNN
+424 SSNNNN
-432 NNDNDNDDD
+432 DE
-441 DDDDSKKHF
+441 DSKKQF

-464 GFLSSLFGKRKSQV
+464 GFFSSLFGKRKSQV

-493 NNQGESN
+493 NNQGKSN
-500 SYKNEDNTTNKNE
+500 SDKNEDNATNKNE

>member
-56 NKLLGLSVEK
+56 NKLLGFSVEK
-66 DKTPEELIQF
+66 DKTPEELIKF

-95 KEINFKK
+95 KEINSKK
-102 ENKGGPFVVVF
+102 ENKRGPFVVVF

-132 HKNGLSVVLA
+132 HQNGLSVVLA

-216 QVVKPDLKIFIGDSL
+216 QVVKPDMKIFIGDSL

-317 IINESKNNEKLPEI
+317 IINESKNNEKLPDI
-331 KSKSISDNESIHS
+331 QSKSISNNEPIHNI
-344 VEELYQ
+344 EELYQ
-350 NKPSSSSNLDP
+350 NTPSSSSNLDP
-361 IISNNLN
+361 IISNNIN
-368 NNDIA
+368 NHDLA
-373 ISKVGVK
+373 ISKVELK

-386 DYQKNNNIINIE
+386 DDLRNNNIINLE
-398 NEPQFDKSEKIT
+398 NESQFGKSEKIA
-410 GTKED
+410 E
-415 SKTLLDKSY
+415 
-424 SSNNNNNN
+424 
-432 NNDNDNDDD
+432 NDD
-441 DDDDSKKHF
+441 
-450 VTEKTA
+450 E
-456 ENKDQKKK
+456 KKK
-464 GFLSSLFGKRKSQV
+464 GFFSSLFGKRKSLV
-478 DSNKVLSTDEQKNKQ
+478 NSDKVSSTTADQKSKQ
-493 NNQGESN
+493 NNQGKPN
-500 SYKNEDNTTNKNE
+500 SDKHQYNTINKNE

>member
-24 KDLENTLFDLEIAL
+24 KDLKNTLFDLEIAL

-56 NKLLGLSVEK
+56 SKLLGLSVEK

-95 KEINFKK
+95 KEIKSKK
-102 ENKGGPFVVVF
+102 ENKGSPFIVVF

-264 AIISI
+264 SIISI

-291 FDLDTFVE
+291 FNLNTFIE

-304 QISEEITNKYSSN
+304 QISEEITNNY
-317 IINESKNNEKLPEI
+317 IINESRNNEKLPNI
-331 KSKSISDNESIHS
+331 ISKNNISNSESIHNI
-344 VEELYQ
+344 EELHQ
-350 NKPSSSSNLDP
+350 DKFSSSNLDP
-361 IISNNLN
+361 ISSNNDN
-368 NNDIA
+368 A
-373 ISKVGVK
+373 ISKVEGK

-386 DYQKNNNIINIE
+386 DDDNLRNNNIIINLE
-398 NEPQFDKSEKIT
+398 NESKFDKSEKVT
-410 GTKED
+410 EKKED
-415 SKTLLDKSY
+415 SKTPLD
-424 SSNNNNNN
+424 NE
-432 NNDNDNDDD
+432 
-441 DDDDSKKHF
+441 KHS
-450 VTEKTA
+450 VTKEIT
-456 ENKDQKKK
+456 ENKNEKKK
-464 GFLSSLFGKRKSQV
+464 GFFSSLFGKRKSQENS
-478 DSNKVLSTDEQKNKQ
+478 DKVSPTTDQKNKQ
-493 NNQGESN
+493 NNQDKPYSD
-500 SYKNEDNTTNKNE
+500 KNNQENTINKSE

-520 KDKNE
+520 KHKNE